1 MSGMARFMRNQ
12 KAVRKAQVKRAQMMD
27 KQGGHKTMDER
38 LEHISKPMAWALSAV
53 FIVAVWSLIF
63 GVFFL

>member
-1 MSGMARFMRNQ
+1 MSMARALRNQ
-12 KAVRKAQVKRAQMMD
+12 KAVRKAQAKRAKAM
-27 KQGGHKTMDER
+27 GLTGNYKTIEQR
-38 LEHISKPMAWALSAV
+38 LETISKPTALALSAV

>member
-1 MSGMARFMRNQ
+1 MSMAKALRNQ

-27 KQGGHKTMDER
+27 KQGGHKTMDEK
-38 LEHISKPMAWALSAV
+38 LEHISKPTAWLLCGLFCLAVWALV
-53 FIVAVWSLIF
+53 I